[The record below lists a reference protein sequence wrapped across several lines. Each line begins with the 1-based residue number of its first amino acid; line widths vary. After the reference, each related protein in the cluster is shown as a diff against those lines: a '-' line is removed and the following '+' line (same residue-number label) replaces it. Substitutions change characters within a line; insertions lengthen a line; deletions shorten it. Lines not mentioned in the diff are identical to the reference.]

1 MDYSSLGTVTGACH
15 APVAGGQGKALADT
29 APRIPV
35 PIEKPADFEM
45 DGGEDFQNSLCL
57 WAAALK
63 QVRLLKGWRSRRGF
77 CRVGTTCKPRQRL
90 PQKPHSPFSLG
101 EPTILCSRRMKVSQW
116 VITLPQKCSPESHL
130 VLRNLKSGGKCPW
143 QEATVF
149 IVPTQ
154 EI

>member
-1 MDYSSLGTVTGACH
+1 MDYSSLGAVTGACH

-63 QVRLLKGWRSRRGF
+63 QIRLLKGWRSRRGF
-77 CRVGTTCKPRQRL
+77 CKVGTTCKPRQRL
-90 PQKPHSPFSLG
+90 PQKPHTPFPLG
-101 EPTILCSRRMKVSQW
+101 ERNALLIRSVKSAFALLLTKVTKPAAAAAKG
-116 VITLPQKCSPESHL
+116 IPIMRP
-130 VLRNLKSGGKCPW
+130 
-143 QEATVF
+143 
-149 IVPTQ
+149 
-154 EI
+154 

>member
-15 APVAGGQGKALADT
+15 APVAGRQGKALADT

-35 PIEKPADFEM
+35 SIEKPADFEM

-63 QVRLLKGWRSRRGF
+63 QIRLLKGWRSRRGF
-77 CRVGTTCKPRQRL
+77 CKVGTTCKPRQRL
-90 PQKPHSPFSLG
+90 PQKPHSPFPLG
-101 EPTILCSRRMKVSQW
+101 EPTILCSRRMKVSEW

-143 QEATVF
+143 QEATVS